1 MKAKFEIKSFLT
13 ANREQVIAMYNKVA
27 LDPHFNPNVTLH
39 NFMGHVLNAM
49 IFNKCA
55 SEKRASY
62 ILPTVLGFVFMDS
75 LIKR

>member
-13 ANREQVIAMYNKVA
+13 ANREQVIAKYNKVA

-55 SEKRASY
+55 SEKRALSVF
-62 ILPTVLGFVFMDS
+62 PHVLGSAFMDS